1 MIPAPKEQVA
11 KVLPTVAGLTDQEY
25 AEFIAIRDVPKGA
38 TNISIVP
45 VASIPEDRSFRNAL
59 KHDLTYDI
67 NQCVAITQDRLRVER
82 APLLDALDTEF
93 LKALETGKPTA
104 AIVAE
109 KNRLRDITK
118 LPKATMTLDELK
130 ALKP

>member
-1 MIPAPKEQVA
+1 VPA
-11 KVLPTVAGLTDQEY
+11 
-25 AEFIAIRDVPKGA
+25 
-38 TNISIVP
+38 
-45 VASIPEDRSFRNAL
+45 ASIPEDRSFRNAM
-59 KHDLTYDI
+59 KHDLTHDI
-67 NQCVAITQDRLRVER
+67 DKCVAITQERLRVER
-82 APLLDALDTEF
+82 APLLDALDAEF

-118 LPKATMTLDELK
+118 LPKSTMTLDELK